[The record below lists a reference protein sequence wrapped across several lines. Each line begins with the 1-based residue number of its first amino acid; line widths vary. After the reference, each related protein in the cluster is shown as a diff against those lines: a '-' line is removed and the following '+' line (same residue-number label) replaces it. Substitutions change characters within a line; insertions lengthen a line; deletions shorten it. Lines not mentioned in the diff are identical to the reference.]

1 MKIIDTIARL
11 LFSRQLD
18 AARREGR
25 ADAHRTMENWT
36 QTVANARQQESSR
49 QVYLEKESNALRE
62 MANDLARAVLRYK
75 GHITTNDESYPDD
88 RRLGFD
94 GYGTTLALVAAEQTL
109 KSRGGQ
115 PRRSAWREKAGIGSQ
130 TAEEARQRAVAADPG
145 LTQPLDNIL
154 HDEVARESRDQ
165 RSAG

>member
-25 ADAHRTMENWT
+25 ADAERVQDTWN
-36 QTVANARQQESSR
+36 QTVVNARQQESLR

-75 GHITTNDESYPDD
+75 NHITTNDGSYPED

-94 GYGTTLALVAAEQTL
+94 GYGTTLALVAAEQSL

-115 PRRSAWREKAGIGSQ
+115 PRRSAWRERAGIG
-130 TAEEARQRAVAADPG
+130 
-145 LTQPLDNIL
+145 
-154 HDEVARESRDQ
+154 Q
-165 RSAG
+165 RSPEDTAGKLIDPRVLPQIIP